1 MKQGL
6 FISQLSRQLGIPV
19 PTIRYYERLG
29 LLKPP
34 ERTQSQYRIYSEE
47 ALERLR
53 FIQKAKH
60 FGLSL
65 DELKKLIDIS
75 AQGTPPCASLK
86 AMVKQHLDEL
96 ECRIEE
102 MVKFRHELAN
112 RYSKIEALVE
122 EESTTPNNVICGSTI
137 CRLIEQEN
145 DTPRNIT
152 SETVVKE
159 RLKR

>member
-65 DELKKLIDIS
+65 DEIKKLIDIS
-75 AQGTPPCASLK
+75 AQGIPPCASLK

-96 ECRIEE
+96 EYRIEE

-112 RYSKIEALVE
+112 RYSKIEVLVE
-122 EESTTPNNVICGSTI
+122 EKSTTPNNVICGSTI

-145 DTPRNIT
+145 DTHRNIT

>member
-29 LLKPP
+29 LLDPP

-60 FGLSL
+60 FALSL
-65 DELKKLIDIS
+65 DEIKKLIDIS
-75 AQGTPPCASLK
+75 AQGIPPCASLK
-86 AMVKQHLDEL
+86 AMVKKHLDEL
-96 ECRIEE
+96 DCHIQE
-102 MVKFRHELAN
+102 MLAFRHELAN
-112 RYSKIEALVE
+112 RYEQIGALLSDSPATNTEA
-122 EESTTPNNVICGSTI
+122 SFNGRICG
-137 CRLIEQEN
+137 LIERE
-145 DTPRNIT
+145 
-152 SETVVKE
+152 KE
-159 RLKR
+159 DAT